1 MKHTNFQDEIYHYSN
16 ERVFSIKK
24 GIILLVLLAGLAG
37 IVHIM
42 NTVEA
47 YQSGLDTMV
56 DSEVPVVME
65 KGV

>member
-1 MKHTNFQDEIYHYSN
+1 MNPLIDPTEIERYSN

-24 GIILLVLLAGLAG
+24 GIVLLVLLAGVVG

-47 YQSGLDTMV
+47 YQEALDV
-56 DSEVPVVME
+56 IV
-65 KGV
+65 GN

>member
-47 YQSGLDTMV
+47 GQEALDV
-56 DSEVPVVME
+56 IV
-65 KGV
+65 GN